1 MQNDMAPGASSQ
13 LAKELKG
20 LWNEPTT
27 AKCRRLSRDAQS
39 HQQTAQLDTWE
50 DEGGTS
56 APRERI

>member
-13 LAKELKG
+13 LAKELER

-27 AKCRRLSRDAQS
+27 AKCRRLSRDAES
-39 HQQTAQLDTWE
+39 NQQAARLDAWE

-56 APRERI
+56 AARVRK